1 MDLSIRESA
10 ASERRMTPS
19 TIQIRNFRRFDA
31 LAGASAVFIM
41 IVLLSGF
48 AVPWISPYG
57 SGELREDN
65 LLAGP
70 SWTNP
75 MGTDALG
82 RDLLTRVLYG
92 ARVSMSVGIGTALIA
107 LIIGTTYG
115 LVSGFKGG
123 HIDDLMMRL
132 VDIFYGLPDMLIF
145 ILLSLL
151 FGKSIGGLLVALGL
165 VTWVRFAR
173 ITRGQVLQAKEFVYV
188 EGARAMGA
196 PRRRILM
203 RHILPNILGPI
214 LVTLTFSI
222 PAAILAE
229 STLSFIGLGIN
240 DPYSGW
246 GTSWGTLAQDGWRAM
261 RAYPH
266 IIFFPA
272 AAIVLTILAFNT
284 VGNALRDLLD
294 PRTR

>member
-1 MDLSIRESA
+1 MTA
-10 ASERRMTPS
+10 A
-19 TIQIRNFRRFDA
+19 IQHRKRSCFDA
-31 LAGASAVFIM
+31 LAAASAIFIV
-41 IVLLSGF
+41 IVLLGGF
-48 AVPWISPYG
+48 AAPWISPG
-57 SGELREDN
+57 GAGGLREDN
-65 LLAGP
+65 LLEAP
-70 SWTNP
+70 SWNHP

-92 ARVSMSVGIGTALIA
+92 ARVSMTVGIGTAFIA

-123 HIDDLMMRL
+123 NLDNFMMRI

-151 FGKSIGGLLVALGL
+151 FGKSIGGLLIALGL

-173 ITRGQVLQAKEFVYV
+173 ISRGQVLQAKEFIYV

-196 PRRRILM
+196 RRHRILL

-214 LVTLTFSI
+214 IVTLTFSI

-284 VGNALRDLLD
+284 LGNALRDVFD
-294 PRTR
+294 PRMR

>member
-1 MDLSIRESA
+1 
-10 ASERRMTPS
+10 MT
-19 TIQIRNFRRFDA
+19 TATTQIRNFRRFDA
-31 LAGASAVFIM
+31 LAGAGAVFIM

-70 SWTNP
+70 SWTHP

-92 ARVSMSVGIGTALIA
+92 ARVSMTVGIGTALIA

-123 HIDDLMMRL
+123 PIDDLMMRL

-173 ITRGQVLQAKEFVYV
+173 ITRGQVLQAKDFVYV